1 MTSYLIKKN
10 VQTNSIVSMQYDLA
24 GYKFNPKKRGN
35 SYIEVKEVTV
45 INPNMIDNILSIK
58 FNAQFNKLMASAL
71 KVVKDDDATEGDA
84 QVVLGEVEL
93 IRQIITNRYQKFLK
107 RSKEDMFLKK
117 LRLIENEMRIKIL
130 CLKETKQLN
139 PDHFDD
145 VLVNELDND
154 LELDEKSKGRG
165 R

>member
-10 VQTNSIVSMQYDLA
+10 VQTNSIVYMQYDLA
-24 GYKFNPKKRGN
+24 GYKFNPKKRGD

-58 FNAQFNKLMASAL
+58 FNTQFNKLMALAL
-71 KVVKDDDATEGDA
+71 KVVKDEDATEGDA

-145 VLVNELDND
+145 EIITEIND
-154 LELDEKSKGRG
+154 EIEEKSKGRG